1 MARPEWSRPDESN
14 PEVTPMKSA
23 RDRGAAEAAPD
34 RLAVARLLATHGPV
48 PGDEAAAALGW
59 STARWWDVVGRSG
72 EWFDVTGRGWV
83 LTDAGRAA
91 VAGQNGPAPE

>member
-1 MARPEWSRPDESN
+1 MARHDHIN
-14 PEVTPMKSA
+14 PEVSPMKSA
-23 RDRGAAEAAPD
+23 RDRGAAETAPD
-34 RLAVARLLATHGPV
+34 RLAVARLLASHGPV

-91 VAGQNGPAPE
+91 VAGQSPQQPE